1 MMTVANSAAIL
12 SEQTQRD
19 LKSILETLDQRIYE
33 IASGSGE
40 EISEATGAAAELK
53 ALEAL
58 RGSTAAMLGADAG

>member
-1 MMTVANSAAIL
+1 MMTVAIL

-19 LKSILETLDQRIYE
+19 LKSILETLDHRIYE

-40 EISEATGAAAELK
+40 ETSGATGAADELM

-58 RGSTAAMLGADAG
+58 RGSTAGMLGADAG